1 MRLHAKYFIA
11 VFVCIVLL
19 LAGFLIWRRTVVNE
33 SESNSP
39 HKLRI
44 VTTLFPMYD
53 MVRAIGGTEVSIMMI
68 LPPGVEAHGFEPKV
82 GDLAAIQNADLFIYT
97 SDSMEPWVH
106 DVIQTTQKSSTQ
118 VLMATEGLSLQIR
131 NEESHEGESAAEHDS
146 HEDGEMLDPHV
157 WLDLGRAQDIA
168 RAIANRLVELDPK
181 NASLYRRRLA
191 AWTGRAE
198 TLDVAYVE
206 SLASC
211 SERTVVHAGHF
222 SFGYLMDRYDLRYE
236 ALQGYSPDS
245 EPTPARLAA
254 LIQLIRDGNIK
265 TIFAEELVSPRFAE
279 SLAQE
284 TGVKIEMLHTAH
296 NLSAEDRKNSVTY
309 FAIMERNL
317 AALTR
322 GLACQ

>member
-1 MRLHAKYFIA
+1 MRSHATYFIA

-19 LAGFLIWRRTVVNE
+19 LAGFFVWRRTMTTE
-33 SESNSP
+33 SVPKSP
-39 HKLRI
+39 QKLRI

-53 MVRAIGGTEVSIMMI
+53 MVRAIGSTEVTVTMI
-68 LPPGVEAHGFEPKV
+68 LPPGAEAHGFEPKA

-97 SDSMEPWVH
+97 SDSMEPWVR
-106 DVIQTTQKSSTQ
+106 DVIQTTQKSNLQ
-118 VLMATEGLSLQIR
+118 VLMATEGMSLQIR
-131 NEESHEGESAAEHDS
+131 NEESHEGESAAEHDG
-146 HEDGEMLDPHV
+146 HEDSDEFDPHV

-168 RAIANRLVELDPK
+168 RTIASRLVELDPEHTP
-181 NASLYRRRLA
+181 LYRRRLA
-191 AWTGRAE
+191 VWTDRAE
-198 TLDVAYVE
+198 ALDAAYVE
-206 SLASC
+206 SLAPC
-211 SERTVVHAGHF
+211 SEKTVVHAGHF
-222 SFGYLMDRYDLRYE
+222 SFGYLMDRYNLRYE
-236 ALQGYSPDS
+236 ALQGYSPES

-279 SLAQE
+279 SVAQE
-284 TGVKIEMLHTAH
+284 TGVQIEMLHTAH
-296 NLSAEDRKNSVTY
+296 NLSAEDRKNNVTY